1 MLNVKMSFKKLII
14 RMLMKLN
21 ANEGHQNANESL
33 QNVNENQY
41 ANQLLIDYKITN

>member
-1 MLNVKMSFKKLII
+1 
-14 RMLMKLN
+14 MKLN

-41 ANQLLIDYKITN
+41 ANQLLIDYKIAN

>member
-1 MLNVKMSFKKLII
+1 MLNVKMSLKELII

-21 ANEGHQNANESL
+21 ANKGHQNANESL

-41 ANQLLIDYKITN
+41 ANQLLIDYKIAN